1 MHLRRLSITLGAL
14 ALLQASCSE
23 PDPGDGPP
31 KQTTIPVLFGHP
43 SAGNQA
49 CAPNF
54 PFLTAGARGGG
65 TVTWTLQSSCKPGGG
80 GKARVSLVD
89 WTFTDRSGRTIAGRH
104 PFTADCP
111 LATSLD
117 GADASLTCTTSPDA
131 LPGRYQYYVCMELNG
146 QISCGDPGIE
156 FEP

>member
-1 MHLRRLSITLGAL
+1 MHLRQLSITLAAL
-14 ALLQASCSE
+14 ALAQACDE
-23 PDPGDGPP
+23 PGPADGPT
-31 KQTTIPVLFGHP
+31 KSTTISVLFGHP
-43 SAGNQA
+43 SAGDQA
-49 CAPNF
+49 CAPSF
-54 PFLTAGARGGG
+54 PSLTAGARGGG
-65 TVTWTLQSSCKPGGG
+65 AVTWTLQSSCKPGTG
-80 GKARVSLVD
+80 GKARVSLVN

-131 LPGRYQYYVCMELNG
+131 LPGRYQYYVCIEMNG

-156 FEP
+156 IEP